1 MCTCFGHLFFSLYT
15 LVERDNLE
23 AELNNK
29 SESLKALFD
38 KEKESLET
46 ENSNLQRKV
55 EVGVMFVL
63 FYDISDSQ

>member
-1 MCTCFGHLFFSLYT
+1 M
-15 LVERDNLE
+15 ERDNLE